1 MSERN
6 MTVHDS
12 SRGPEASQWR
22 HRLEDLSPE
31 LRTQIRSLYG
41 IRPLANSILL
51 LHPAAWISS
60 IAIMQRWP
68 EEWPIRIAGIV
79 VIAISVQAMGT
90 LMHEALHGNLFRNT
104 FLDRWVGFA
113 LGVPTFFS
121 ASAYKVTH
129 LNHHRHTRS
138 EKDMDEFSY
147 ACRTRRQYIALFYA
161 SFLVGSILYMFA
173 VPVKAYAMASRINR
187 RRIVAEYSLMLL
199 VYSIAVTFLFVIG
212 HAEWLLWY
220 WLGPISVAVILSNI
234 RALSEHMGTLDEGD
248 AMLKTRT
255 VTSNRL
261 VSFLMLNLNY
271 HLEHHLFP
279 AVPWY
284 NLPKI
289 HQLLKPMYESR
300 GAVVRKSYAAFVLE
314 CFRRAPE
321 PVNSLPRHVSAVK
334 PAA

>member
-1 MSERN
+1 
-6 MTVHDS
+6 MTAEDS
-12 SRGPEASQWR
+12 SPGPETSQWR
-22 HRLEDLSPE
+22 FRLEDLSPE
-31 LRTQIRSLYG
+31 LRTQIRSFYC
-41 IRPLANSILL
+41 IRPWAISILL
-51 LHPAAWISS
+51 LHPAAWIFS
-60 IAIMQRWP
+60 IAMMQKWP
-68 EEWPIRIAGIV
+68 DWPVRIAGIV

-90 LMHEALHGNLFRNT
+90 LMHEALHGNLFRNA

-129 LNHHRHTRS
+129 LNHHRYTRS

-173 VPVKAYAMASRINR
+173 VPVRAYAMASRGNR
-187 RRIVAEYSLMLL
+187 QRIVAEYSLMFLA
-199 VYSIAVTFLFVIG
+199 YATAVSFAFVMR
-212 HAEWLLWY
+212 HPEWLLWY
-220 WLGPISVAVILSNI
+220 WLGPISVAVVLSNV
-234 RALSEHMGTLDEGD
+234 RALSEHMGTLGDGD

-289 HQLLKPMYESR
+289 HQLLKPTYASN

-314 CFRRAPE
+314 CFLRTPE
-321 PVNSLPRHVSAVK
+321 PVNSLPTRDSVVR
-334 PAA
+334 PTV